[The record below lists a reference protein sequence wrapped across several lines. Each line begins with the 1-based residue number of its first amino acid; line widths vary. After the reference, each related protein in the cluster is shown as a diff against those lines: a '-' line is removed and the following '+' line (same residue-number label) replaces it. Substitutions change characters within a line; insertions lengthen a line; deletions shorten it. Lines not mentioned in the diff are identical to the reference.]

1 MKEYS
6 CLEEC
11 PLAAGVSNHRE
22 RVLLPQIRGWDAGSI
37 QEENRAREGRVRC
50 FQCALMQRR
59 MLVTKDLN
67 SCCCLNPVLGVA
79 LNFQNTYLSIITPL
93 TTEEC
98 WNLGHRLSWGQA
110 SFSNCGYP
118 SSLLQSIWSF
128 ESRQPA
134 ARGILFQRSRIL
146 L

>member
-67 SCCCLNPVLGVA
+67 
-79 LNFQNTYLSIITPL
+79 
-93 TTEEC
+93 
-98 WNLGHRLSWGQA
+98 
-110 SFSNCGYP
+110 
-118 SSLLQSIWSF
+118 
-128 ESRQPA
+128 
-134 ARGILFQRSRIL
+134 IL
-146 L
+146 LLFEPCAGCRFKFPEHVFEYNHPLDH